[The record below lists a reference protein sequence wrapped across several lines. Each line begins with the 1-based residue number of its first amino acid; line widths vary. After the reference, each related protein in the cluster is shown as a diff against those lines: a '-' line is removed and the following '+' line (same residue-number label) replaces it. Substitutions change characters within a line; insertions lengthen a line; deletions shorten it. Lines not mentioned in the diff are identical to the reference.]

1 MFSEFETEQ
10 KNKTGNEQI
19 FDNRD
24 TLFDNL
30 LKIEVEKIILA
41 VQENIDLI
49 RQKIQKTREA
59 KE

>member
-30 LKIEVEKIILA
+30 LKIDVEKIILA

-49 RQKIQKTREA
+49 RQKI
-59 KE
+59 